1 MVSPPGKRPILLG
14 QALYKVK
21 YSKYNFLNIYIKSE
35 DTEVFEGLR
44 PRPNEINVRSSKPT

>member
-1 MVSPPGKRPILLG
+1 LVSPPGKRPILLG